1 MGTRIRKKKNKHT
14 SIYHRRQSKKKISNF
29 RLTEIEKTTAERVLQ
44 LIGERIKS
52 DRNLLYDR
60 YMFHSCNQ
68 QEEESFDDYYLRLKK
83 ILDVCTYNQKVIAEE
98 MLRDRIVFGVKDVS
112 LKRKFLKEDPYTLTL
127 DKLRQI
133 CKVKETTGQHLKT
146 LTPEDK
152 SVNMIAQKKEGKMLC
167 RFCAREYSFK
177 KELCPAWKKTC
188 S

>member
-1 MGTRIRKKKNKHT
+1 MGIRIRKKKNKHT
-14 SIYHRRQSKKKISNF
+14 SIYQETKQKKFSNF

-83 ILDVCTYNQKVIAEE
+83 ILDVCRYNQRVTAEE

-112 LKRKFLKEDPYTLTL
+112 LKRKFLKEDPSTLTL

-133 CKVKETTGQHLKT
+133 CKVKETR
-146 LTPEDK
+146 
-152 SVNMIAQKKEGKMLC
+152 S
-167 RFCAREYSFK
+167 
-177 KELCPAWKKTC
+177 
-188 S
+188 